1 MKITALIYKKKLEIL
16 MAFLISITR
25 NGSKKKQKLALLG
38 TSLEEDWLIGE
49 TQLLMMAAEQLD

>member
-1 MKITALIYKKKLEIL
+1 MT
-16 MAFLISITR
+16 FFISITR
-25 NGSKKKQKLALLG
+25 NGSEKKQKLALLG